1 MTSLHR
7 VQQTSVTSL
16 RLWQVMYLLGYLFL
30 PHPHMKR
37 FQLIVWQVR
46 RLREDPDDEGPD
58 DEGKEKR
65 MRVC

>member
-1 MTSLHR
+1 
-7 VQQTSVTSL
+7 
-16 RLWQVMYLLGYLFL
+16 MYLLGYLFL

-37 FQLIVWQVR
+37 SQLIVWQVR
-46 RLREDPDDEGPD
+46 RVREDPDDEGPD